1 MALLY
6 AFWCLTEN
14 VFPATQRRY
23 CFLFKAGF
31 VVTFVHCYL
40 EMPTQWVLPSLRIEL
55 FASFVRL
62 LSWKVTQPISVPNR
76 IPNDYFLIFKVRFA
90 KPICW
95 KVTQPLCQLHTEG
108 TLSFRR
114 SDYRIFVAFSSWK
127 VTQAIWLD
135 KHYQSIKHS
144 EKFIMCNV
152 KKP

>member
-6 AFWCLTEN
+6 TFWCLTEN

-23 CFLFKAGF
+23 CFLFKADF
-31 VVTFVHCYL
+31 VIFVHCYL
-40 EMPTQWVLPSLRIEL
+40 
-55 FASFVRL
+55 
-62 LSWKVTQPISVPNR
+62 WKANTMGTPFSSNWAFCIFCKVVILEGDPAISVPNR